1 MSDKLTT
8 DQASLA
14 FSILALMIEKF
25 PDNPEL
31 TIAPLEVVY
40 KATKEAVEDAE

>member
-1 MSDKLTT
+1 MSDKLSLE
-8 DQASLA
+8 QAELA

-31 TIAPLEVVY
+31 TVAPLEIVY
-40 KATKEAVEDAE
+40 NATKQSVEEAE